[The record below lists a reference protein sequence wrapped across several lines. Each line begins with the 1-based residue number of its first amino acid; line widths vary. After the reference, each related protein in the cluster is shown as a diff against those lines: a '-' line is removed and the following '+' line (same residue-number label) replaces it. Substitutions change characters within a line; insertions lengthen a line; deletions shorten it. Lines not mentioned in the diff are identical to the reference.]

1 MRRCKAK
8 LFFLVVSK
16 VDDAFMKPPNYMQ
29 TADTPRTLYFKITSK
44 KMRMLYCWE

>member
-8 LFFLVVSK
+8 LFSWFASK

-29 TADTPRTLYFKITSK
+29 TADTPRTLYFKISSK
-44 KMRMLYCWE
+44 KMLMLHCWE